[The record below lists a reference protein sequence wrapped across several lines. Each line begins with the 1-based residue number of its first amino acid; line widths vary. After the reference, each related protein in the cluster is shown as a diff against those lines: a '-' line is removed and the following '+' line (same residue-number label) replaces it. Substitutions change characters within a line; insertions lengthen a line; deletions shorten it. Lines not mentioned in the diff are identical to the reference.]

1 MKTKISILAICLIF
15 VISCETKNKSY
26 LKEAEE
32 YLKENPDTSQ
42 YTIMRDSALIILD
55 NVDYKN
61 LSKDNKTRIDILK
74 ALAKYKLYEPYYLS
88 PIDSCREQLISI
100 SKDDPSML
108 YRYLFLK
115 AFLLFECAKYPE
127 AMKYAMKGF
136 QLSKKYNDHYWT
148 AKNSQIVGDIL
159 CKNFNWSGALQ
170 QDSITIKEYQKA
182 GRFRDAYFAKVDY
195 AINLSSSGKIQDA
208 HKNFLKINEIGSATK
223 DSALLS
229 YNTTMHIFCLID
241 YGRLIDAKRLIEK
254 SKNFNNRVGFQ
265 SQYYNALFEISL
277 LENKMQKAEAYLDS
291 IEKDDDEG
299 IGEVRYLDAKS
310 KYLKKK
316 GDYKQ
321 ALEVTDSIILL
332 SNKMIKV
339 LLTQS
344 VVAAQRDFYDEMAQE
359 EALEAK
365 RNRMI
370 ILFVSIGAIF
380 VIILGWLYFRYRLK
394 LKNLEIQNKIN
405 KIYNLSQDL
414 DQLSSEKIGLLES
427 VHNQEDQL
435 NKITSELKLNL
446 NNIEKM
452 KEEIQHK
459 EAELLTLSES
469 LNSLSEESDDQYD
482 SEALRQELEKL
493 QIKEKENSRKIR
505 ELFKS
510 RLEFFNKF
518 SNIYLTKKDS
528 PRVKK
533 SLIEDFENM
542 LTEMKKGI
550 KAGQVEQQVNHFL
563 NDIIAELRE
572 KCDTLSEE
580 DLLVTSLIYAG
591 YMPRYISE
599 VCGYSSKYFYVK
611 RTRIIEKILKSMPEQ
626 DASQYIEMIKK
637 V

>member
-1 MKTKISILAICLIF
+1 MNIRLIVSIGVIVTL
-15 VISCETKNKSY
+15 ISCISENRKKIMM
-26 LKEAEE
+26 AEE
-32 YLKENPDTSQ
+32 YLKEYPDCTNITINPDK
-42 YTIMRDSALIILD
+42 ALSILD
-55 NVDYKN
+55 GIDQNDIN
-61 LSKDNKTRIDILK
+61 RNEFIRINILSS
-74 ALAKYKLYEPYYLS
+74 LAKYKLYKTYFLL
-88 PIDSCREQLISI
+88 PIDSCKSQLDIVCES
-100 SKDDPSML
+100 DPYL
-108 YRYLFLK
+108 YYVYFFLK
-115 AFLLFECAKYPE
+115 ASQLFSETKYPE
-127 AMKYAMKGF
+127 AMKYAMKAF
-136 QLSKKYNDHYWT
+136 QLSIQNQDNYWI
-148 AKNSQIVGDIL
+148 AKNSQIIGDIL
-159 CKNFNWSGALQ
+159 SRNCNWAEALI
-170 QDSITIKEYQKA
+170 QDSITIDAFRKSGRIRDAKFALVDHFANISGNGNIEKAKELFIEYERKWINEKDTGLIIYSLSRHAYCLIHNGCTKEAENIFTVLRQYGNPIGFKSEYYFALLLIAYTHNDSLKAKEYLDK
-182 GRFRDAYFAKVDY
+182 
-195 AINLSSSGKIQDA
+195 
-208 HKNFLKINEIGSATK
+208 
-223 DSALLS
+223 
-229 YNTTMHIFCLID
+229 
-241 YGRLIDAKRLIEK
+241 IEK
-254 SKNFNNRVGFQ
+254 EEDDDIGEMRFLIAKSNYLKMEG
-265 SQYYNALFEISL
+265 QYKEALAVS
-277 LENKMQKAEAYLDS
+277 DS
-291 IEKDDDEG
+291 INK
-299 IGEVRYLDAKS
+299 LDN
-310 KYLKKK
+310 
-316 GDYKQ
+316 
-321 ALEVTDSIILL
+321 SII
-332 SNKMIKV
+332 SK

-344 VVAAQRDFYDEMAQE
+344 VTAAQRDFYDEMAQE

-414 DQLSSEKIGLLES
+414 DQLSSEKTGLLES

-637 V
+637 I